1 MKCKVCDAALEEGRA
16 RCPVCGFPVMMMV
29 EGNPQEEQK
38 IMELAE
44 SYRKK
49 KLVNANVTLIV
60 YTNEIVENQVN
71 IKKQEGIILA
81 SGEALGGNGII
92 WYPEHFARL
101 EGDPVLQ
108 LSVTNSRGETIAR
121 SMELANPQIL
131 DFWQVGVL
139 PEAGLKCR
147 IVLGNGN
154 KYTSTEEISLL

>member
-1 MKCKVCDAALEEGRA
+1 MSGVWISGNDDGGRQSA
-16 RCPVCGFPVMMMV
+16 GGT
-29 EGNPQEEQK
+29 ENYGAGG
-38 IMELAE
+38 ELSE
-44 SYRKK
+44 K
-49 KLVNANVTLIV
+49 KLANANVTLIV
-60 YTNEIVENQVN
+60 YTNEIVEDQVN
-71 IKKQEGIILA
+71 IKKQEGIVLA